1 MEGSARRRSGVKE
14 AGTVIGVY
22 VTNERVDLTKKGIM
36 KTIKLNIKNA
46 SAGQMLTLRGEL
58 RVMAQSW
65 KKFGPVID
73 VQAGKLKETDRTSY
87 KRSITKW

>member
-1 MEGSARRRSGVKE
+1 
-14 AGTVIGVY
+14 
-22 VTNERVDLTKKGIM
+22 M
-36 KTIKLNIKNA
+36 KTIKLIITNA

-65 KKFGPVID
+65 RKFGPVID
-73 VQAGKLKETDRTSY
+73 VQAGKLKETERTSH

>member
-1 MEGSARRRSGVKE
+1 
-14 AGTVIGVY
+14 
-22 VTNERVDLTKKGIM
+22 M
-36 KTIKLNIKNA
+36 KTIKLNFKNA

-65 KKFGPVID
+65 RKFGPVID
-73 VQAGKLKETDRTSY
+73 VQAGKLKETERTSH

>member
-1 MEGSARRRSGVKE
+1 MSYPDYALDLGSSMQGDRGKPTDCFAWP
-14 AGTVIGVY
+14 
-22 VTNERVDLTKKGIM
+22 ERIM

-58 RVMAQSW
+58 RIMAHSW
-65 KKFGPVID
+65 KRFGPVID
-73 VQAGKLKETDRTSY
+73 VQAGKLKETDRTTY

>member
-1 MEGSARRRSGVKE
+1 MA
-14 AGTVIGVY
+14 
-22 VTNERVDLTKKGIM
+22 KKRNM

-58 RVMAQSW
+58 RVMANSW
-65 KKFGPVID
+65 KKFGPVIE
-73 VQAGKLKETDRTSY
+73 VQAGKLKETERTSY

>member
-1 MEGSARRRSGVKE
+1 
-14 AGTVIGVY
+14 
-22 VTNERVDLTKKGIM
+22 M

-58 RVMAQSW
+58 RVMAASW
-65 KKFGPVID
+65 KRFGPVIE
-73 VQAGKLKETDRTSY
+73 VQAGKLKETERTSY

>member
-1 MEGSARRRSGVKE
+1 MHPEGIKASRAVARV
-14 AGTVIGVY
+14 A
-22 VTNERVDLTKKGIM
+22 KKGIM

-58 RVMAQSW
+58 RVMAASW
-65 KKFGPVID
+65 KKFGPVIE
-73 VQAGKLKETDRTSY
+73 VQAGKLKETEYTSH

>member
-1 MEGSARRRSGVKE
+1 M
-14 AGTVIGVY
+14 
-22 VTNERVDLTKKGIM
+22 M

-58 RVMAQSW
+58 RVMAKSW
-65 KKFGPVID
+65 KKFGPVIE
-73 VQAGKLKETDRTSY
+73 VQAGKLQEPKLTSH

>member
-1 MEGSARRRSGVKE
+1 M
-14 AGTVIGVY
+14 
-22 VTNERVDLTKKGIM
+22 M

-73 VQAGKLKETDRTSY
+73 VQAGKLQEPKLASH

>member
-1 MEGSARRRSGVKE
+1 MGKWKAIKTYKE
-14 AGTVIGVY
+14 
-22 VTNERVDLTKKGIM
+22 IM

-58 RVMAQSW
+58 RVMAASW
-65 KKFGPVID
+65 KKFGPVIE
-73 VQAGKLKETDRTSY
+73 VQAGKLKETERTSY

>member
-1 MEGSARRRSGVKE
+1 MQTEILAYTGSQPGPEK
-14 AGTVIGVY
+14 
-22 VTNERVDLTKKGIM
+22 IM

-65 KKFGPVID
+65 KKVGPVIE
-73 VQAGKLKETDRTSY
+73 VQAGRVGPQANKLESEQA
-87 KRSITKW
+87 

>member
-1 MEGSARRRSGVKE
+1 MCLA
-14 AGTVIGVY
+14 
-22 VTNERVDLTKKGIM
+22 KKGIM

-73 VQAGKLKETDRTSY
+73 VQAGKLKETEHTSH

>member
-1 MEGSARRRSGVKE
+1 
-14 AGTVIGVY
+14 
-22 VTNERVDLTKKGIM
+22 M

-58 RVMAQSW
+58 RIMAQSW
-65 KKFGPVID
+65 KKFGPVIE
-73 VQAGKLKETDRTSY
+73 VQAGKLKETERTSH

>member
-1 MEGSARRRSGVKE
+1 
-14 AGTVIGVY
+14 
-22 VTNERVDLTKKGIM
+22 M

-65 KKFGPVID
+65 RKFGPVID
-73 VQAGKLKETDRTSY
+73 VQAGKLKETERTSY

>member
-1 MEGSARRRSGVKE
+1 
-14 AGTVIGVY
+14 
-22 VTNERVDLTKKGIM
+22 M

-58 RVMAQSW
+58 RVMAQSLR
-65 KKFGPVID
+65 KFGPVID
-73 VQAGKLKETDRTSY
+73 VQAGKLKETERTSH

>member
-1 MEGSARRRSGVKE
+1 MSLQVATGKGSPTPARSKARK
-14 AGTVIGVY
+14 
-22 VTNERVDLTKKGIM
+22 IM

-65 KKFGPVID
+65 KRFGPVID
-73 VQAGKLKETDRTSY
+73 VQAGKLPEPKLITH

>member
-1 MEGSARRRSGVKE
+1 MRTADLGSSSLGALQ
-14 AGTVIGVY
+14 ALNQILLA
-22 VTNERVDLTKKGIM
+22 DLAKKGIM

-58 RVMAQSW
+58 RVMAASW
-65 KKFGPVID
+65 KKFGPVIE
-73 VQAGKLKETDRTSY
+73 VQAGKLKETEYTSH

>member
-1 MEGSARRRSGVKE
+1 L
-14 AGTVIGVY
+14 TIG
-22 VTNERVDLTKKGIM
+22 LTGFTPSKKKGMM

-58 RVMAQSW
+58 RVMANNW
-65 KKFGPVID
+65 KRFGPVIE
-73 VQAGKLKETDRTSY
+73 VQAGKLKETERTSY

>member
-1 MEGSARRRSGVKE
+1 
-14 AGTVIGVY
+14 
-22 VTNERVDLTKKGIM
+22 M

-65 KKFGPVID
+65 RKFGPVID
-73 VQAGKLKETDRTSY
+73 VQAGKLKETERTSH

>member
-1 MEGSARRRSGVKE
+1 
-14 AGTVIGVY
+14 
-22 VTNERVDLTKKGIM
+22 M

-58 RVMAQSW
+58 RVMAASW
-65 KKFGPVID
+65 KRFGPVIE
-73 VQAGKLKETDRTSY
+73 VQAGKLPEPKLIAH

>member
-1 MEGSARRRSGVKE
+1 LQTEILAYTGSQPGPEK
-14 AGTVIGVY
+14 
-22 VTNERVDLTKKGIM
+22 IM

-65 KKFGPVID
+65 KKFGPVIE
-73 VQAGKLKETDRTSY
+73 VQAGKLQEPQLTSH

>member
-1 MEGSARRRSGVKE
+1 
-14 AGTVIGVY
+14 
-22 VTNERVDLTKKGIM
+22 M

-58 RVMAQSW
+58 RVMAESW
-65 KKFGPVID
+65 RKFGPVID
-73 VQAGKLKETDRTSY
+73 VQAGKLKETERTSH

>member
-1 MEGSARRRSGVKE
+1 L
-14 AGTVIGVY
+14 TIG
-22 VTNERVDLTKKGIM
+22 LTGFTPSKKKGMM

-58 RVMAQSW
+58 RVMANNW
-65 KKFGPVID
+65 KRFGPVIE
-73 VQAGKLKETDRTSY
+73 VQAGKLQEPKLTSH

>member
-1 MEGSARRRSGVKE
+1 
-14 AGTVIGVY
+14 
-22 VTNERVDLTKKGIM
+22 M

-73 VQAGKLKETDRTSY
+73 VQAGKLKETTQTH
-87 KRSITKW
+87 KPHLTKW

>member
-1 MEGSARRRSGVKE
+1 
-14 AGTVIGVY
+14 
-22 VTNERVDLTKKGIM
+22 M

-58 RVMAQSW
+58 RVMAASW

-73 VQAGKLKETDRTSY
+73 VQAVKLQEPKLIAH
-87 KRSITKW
+87 KRCLTKW

>member
-1 MEGSARRRSGVKE
+1 MAKPSKISGGIRL
-14 AGTVIGVY
+14 A
-22 VTNERVDLTKKGIM
+22 KKGIM

-58 RVMAQSW
+58 RVMAHSW
-65 KKFGPVID
+65 KRFGPVID
-73 VQAGKLKETDRTSY
+73 VQAGKLKETDRTTY

>member
-1 MEGSARRRSGVKE
+1 MYTLCRLA
-14 AGTVIGVY
+14 
-22 VTNERVDLTKKGIM
+22 KKGIM

-58 RVMAQSW
+58 RVMAHSW

-73 VQAGKLKETDRTSY
+73 VQAGKLKEIKQTH
-87 KRSITKW
+87 KPHLTKW

>member
-1 MEGSARRRSGVKE
+1 
-14 AGTVIGVY
+14 
-22 VTNERVDLTKKGIM
+22 M

-58 RVMAQSW
+58 RVMAESW
-65 KKFGPVID
+65 RKFGPVID
-73 VQAGKLKETDRTSY
+73 VQAGKLKETARTSH

>member
-1 MEGSARRRSGVKE
+1 MHPEGIKASRAVARL
-14 AGTVIGVY
+14 A
-22 VTNERVDLTKKGIM
+22 KKGIM

-58 RVMAQSW
+58 RVMAASW
-65 KKFGPVID
+65 KKFGPVIE
-73 VQAGKLKETDRTSY
+73 VQAGKLKETEYTSH

>member
-1 MEGSARRRSGVKE
+1 
-14 AGTVIGVY
+14 
-22 VTNERVDLTKKGIM
+22 M

-58 RVMAQSW
+58 RVMANSW
-65 KKFGPVID
+65 KKFGPVIE
-73 VQAGKLKETDRTSY
+73 VQAGKLKETERTSY